1 MLSKIKSYINDL
13 SKKVIKDK
21 RYLIIL
27 VIVLLVIVWGFYGLV
42 YYLNNK
48 SKETFVGNNEFNTNS
63 SSTNEK
69 VATVYLFSAD
79 WCPHCKKAEPEW
91 VNFEK
96 EYNNKTIKEYK
107 IQCEEIAKIINSYGS
122 KEDLQEKIYTLE
134 EDIEKIK
141 NTDNQIMQKLDGQTK
156 KLSLLVK
163 LVDELKNNF
172 NEDDA
177 ENFKDDKML
186 VD

>member
-107 IQCEEIAKIINSYGS
+107 IQCVKVNCTKSSPESDS
-122 KEDLQEKIYTLE
+122 LMEKYNVSGFPTVIMIKDGEPITFDAPVKTSTL
-134 EDIEKIK
+134 
-141 NTDNQIMQKLDGQTK
+141 TQFCY
-156 KLSLLVK
+156 S
-163 LVDELKNNF
+163 
-172 NEDDA
+172 
-177 ENFKDDKML
+177 ML
-186 VD
+186 